1 MRTEADKIKVIHV
14 TKRHLKKSRHIWKL
28 DYNIT
33 GLHLGSMPDNLTEII
48 REINILFYTAVY
60 VTWYDR

>member
-1 MRTEADKIKVIHV
+1 
-14 TKRHLKKSRHIWKL
+14 
-28 DYNIT
+28 
-33 GLHLGSMPDNLTEII
+33 MPDNLTEII